1 MLTATDISKRSRT
14 EPTRSASASPSPSSC
29 CAYAPLLI
37 GVFYGCPSAW
47 RTKSPF
53 CLLSLGQ
60 DDFQHYYNEHRTH
73 AGRQGYP
80 PVMGFNAITH
90 WQISELLS
98 KAKALSRLIY
108 SEKSSSTA
116 QIAAFLLAFLAMA
129 ERGGFEPPVQVLAR
143 TTV

>member
-1 MLTATDISKRSRT
+1 
-14 EPTRSASASPSPSSC
+14 
-29 CAYAPLLI
+29 
-37 GVFYGCPSAW
+37 
-47 RTKSPF
+47 
-53 CLLSLGQ
+53 
-60 DDFQHYYNEHRTH
+60 
-73 AGRQGYP
+73 
-80 PVMGFNAITH
+80 MGFNAITH